1 MLYLYRLVSVV
12 FAFLLTQP
20 IWAQSPSF
28 DTKAPH
34 AVILD
39 YDSGIVL
46 FEKNAKKAIAPASM
60 TKIMTA
66 DIVFEQIK
74 SGKLAL
80 TDSFKVSEDAW
91 RRGGVKSGSSTMF
104 LKVNSKASVED
115 LLRGVIIQS
124 GNDACIV
131 LAEGIAGSET
141 AFANMMTQ
149 RAKALGLESA
159 NFENATGWPHPD
171 HKISTYDLARLARHS
186 IKNYPEFYPIY
197 SERSFEWNGILQ
209 GNRNPLLGAIKGA
222 DGLKT
227 GHTEASGYGL
237 VGTAIRNGQRRIIV
251 INGLQSKAERRDT
264 ARALMSAA
272 FSQFDILSLRKK
284 NDVAAEINVYLGES
298 EKVKAVISQDITVG
312 VASLDGKNV
321 KIEVTHPKEI
331 AAPISLGQE
340 LGRITVNVPG
350 QSPLYIPIVAAEDV
364 AAKRG
369 ISRALG
375 VLSRKLGGQ

>member
-1 MLYLYRLVSVV
+1 MLNFFRLICVV
-12 FAFLLTQP
+12 YIVFYAQP
-20 IWAQSPSF
+20 LWAQDASF
-28 DTKAPH
+28 ETKAPH

-46 FEKNAKKAIAPASM
+46 YEKNARRAVAPASM

-80 TDSFKVSEDAW
+80 TDTFQVSEDAW
-91 RRGGVKSGSSTMF
+91 RRGGAKSGSSTMF
-104 LKVNSKASVED
+104 LNVNSEASVED

-131 LAEGIAGSET
+131 LAQGIAGTEA

-186 IKNYPEFYPIY
+186 IQSYPEFYPIY
-197 SERSFEWNGILQ
+197 SERSFAWNGITQ
-209 GNRNPLLGAIKGA
+209 SNRNPLLGAIDGA

-237 VGTAIRNGQRRIIV
+237 VGTALRGDKRRIIV
-251 INGLQSKAERRDT
+251 INGLESKSDRRDT
-264 ARALMSAA
+264 ARSLMSAA
-272 FSQFDILSLRKK
+272 FSQFEILDLRQR
-284 NDVAAEINVYLGES
+284 NDVAAEINIYLGKAET
-298 EKVKAVISQDITVG
+298 VKALIPEDISVG
-312 VASLDGKNV
+312 VTRLDAKNV
-321 KIEVTHPKEI
+321 KLSVTHAKEV
-331 AAPISLGQE
+331 AAPITQGQE
-340 LGRITVNVPG
+340 LGQIMISVPG
-350 QSPLYIPIVAAEDV
+350 QSPKVLPIIAAEDV
-364 AAKRG
+364 AAKKG
-369 ISRALG
+369 LSRALS
-375 VLSRKLGGQ
+375 VLTRKIRGQ